1 MSELAERLASGPRD
15 VGVLMLTAL
24 GDAVHALPVLRAMR
38 RSRPDWRLTWI
49 IQPVPHRLV
58 APNDPADDY
67 VVFDRR
73 RGVSAW
79 SAYRDARRSMA
90 GRRFDLLVCLQ
101 VYLKAGLL
109 AAILP
114 AEVKL
119 GFDRRRARD
128 ANWLFTDAR
137 IPARPPA
144 HVQDQYFEFL
154 EHLGIDPEPVVW
166 GLEPTPGEREQQR
179 SFLDRLQGRPA
190 CGIVVATSR
199 PEKNWAPERYA
210 RLVDALLNDLGM
222 TPVLVG
228 GPSPIEREAAA
239 RVASAAATPPL
250 DMRGDDVRRLVWLTQ
265 ACDLVVSPDT
275 GPLHIARAVGTP
287 VVGLYGFT
295 NPKRYGPYRA
305 YEDLVVDGY
314 AREAGEH
321 YPLTARHRA
330 DGMDRITVDAVVGA
344 IERARARYGVAVR
357 SRAGRDSSDDGGDRG
372 LIGRAFEDQEGRP
385 VSRERRALPP
395 DRE

>member
-1 MSELAERLASGPRD
+1 MTELAERLASGPRE

-49 IQPVPHRLV
+49 IQPVPYRLV
-58 APNDPADDY
+58 APNDAADDY
-67 VVFDRR
+67 IVFDRR

-114 AEVKL
+114 ADVKL

-128 ANWLFTDAR
+128 ANWLFTNAR
-137 IPARPPA
+137 IPPRPPG

-154 EHLGIDPEPVVW
+154 EHLGIGPEPVVW
-166 GLEPTPGEREQQR
+166 GLEPTPAEREEER
-179 SFLDRLQGRPA
+179 AFLDRLQGRPA

-210 RLVDALLNDLGM
+210 RVVDALWTDLGM

-239 RVASAAATPPL
+239 RVAAAAATPPI
-250 DMRGDDVRRLVWLTQ
+250 DMRGDDVRRLVWLTR
-265 ACDLVVSPDT
+265 ACGLVVSPDT

-314 AREAGEH
+314 AREPGEH
-321 YPLTARHRA
+321 YPLSARHRA
-330 DGMDRITVDAVVGA
+330 GGMDRITVEAVLESV
-344 IERARARYGVAVR
+344 ERARARYIVPE
-357 SRAGRDSSDDGGDRG
+357 
-372 LIGRAFEDQEGRP
+372 LE
-385 VSRERRALPP
+385 
-395 DRE
+395 